1 MVPIIM
7 TRKTGATKANSTAV
21 APRRQEVRTATARRI
36 TEDDLTLL
44 IIAAEERDGKVRWL
58 RPEFQAPKEEIA
70 EKKAEQ
76 IEADLI
82 VAESKEKKPRL
93 AAALPDRV
101 AAVRAML
108 AGAGGIITAA
118 DLARRFSQGKRA
130 EKKVEEALRTLALLG
145 QAERIDGGYIIS
157 D

>member
-36 TEDDLTLL
+36 TED
-44 IIAAEERDGKVRWL
+44 VRWL

-130 EKKVEEALRTLALLG
+130 EKKVEEGSRTLALLG

>member
-36 TEDDLTLL
+36 TED
-44 IIAAEERDGKVRWL
+44 VRWL

-93 AAALPDRV
+93 AATLPDRV

-108 AGAGGIITAA
+108 AGAGGIIPAA

-130 EKKVEEALRTLALLG
+130 EKKVEEVLRTLALLG

>member
-1 MVPIIM
+1 MAEAYGWPADLADEEILE
-7 TRKTGATKANSTAV
+7 RLV
-21 APRRQEVRTATARRI
+21 AFNHER
-36 TEDDLTLL
+36 
-44 IIAAEERDGKVRWL
+44 AAEERDGNIRWL

-108 AGAGGIITAA
+108 AGADGIITAA

-130 EKKVEEALRTLALLG
+130 EKKVEEVLRTLALLG